1 MEKLNKLDKVLI
13 ALASFLFVFVVSTV
27 VIYTINGWQYDTLI
41 TCVLGTGGI
50 EAIAGAFI
58 PSGFRRIRWE
68 DKCSSCKPPIN
79 WPCTAWFFA
88 SVAGSHFV
96 SHLRAGSLSIPFP

>member
-58 PSGFRRIRWE
+58 QIAKYKHKTNESE
-68 DKCSSCKPPIN
+68 VEK
-79 WPCTAWFFA
+79 
-88 SVAGSHFV
+88 
-96 SHLRAGSLSIPFP
+96 

>member
-58 PSGFRRIRWE
+58 QIAKYKHKSNE
-68 DKCSSCKPPIN
+68 SE
-79 WPCTAWFFA
+79 
-88 SVAGSHFV
+88 VEE
-96 SHLRAGSLSIPFP
+96 